1 MNTELEE
8 LLRSGMERFTAAA
21 PVPTGLAEKAARD
34 RRRRRAIRG
43 AVVAAA
49 GAAAAAVGIA
59 VVVVPEAGG
68 ARPGVKPT
76 PSAVS
81 PTPGPRRAATAA
93 ELVAYAT
100 QAAAAQP
107 PFSPGPH
114 QWIYTE
120 ILRADS
126 SAGEGGFLFGPPDKR
141 QTVRNWMRVDHRESA
156 TLEHGK
162 LVITALSTSLN
173 LPPQPRGHRQIVAS
187 QLEGWP
193 STSYRY
199 LNSLPSDPVRLRA
212 VIAANVKRQHGGSGD
227 TAIFDAIYNL
237 LQSTVLP
244 PRLNAALYGVLTRL
258 PGVRF
263 DATTD
268 LAGRP
273 GQGLYMVQEG
283 YLKMEIVVNSRT
295 YAYMGYEDV
304 AVRAHTAVAT
314 DGTRRI
320 RKGQVL
326 GWESLLA
333 SGVVDRPG
341 QLP

>member
-8 LLRSGMERFTAAA
+8 LLRTGMERFTAAA
-21 PVPTGLAEKAARD
+21 PVPTGLAEKAARN
-34 RRRRRAIRG
+34 RRRRRAIHG
-43 AVVAAA
+43 AAVAAA
-49 GAAAAAVGIA
+49 GAAAAVGIA
-59 VVVVPEAGG
+59 VVVVPGAGG
-68 ARPGVKPT
+68 ARPGPKPT

-81 PTPGPRRAATAA
+81 SAPGPRRAATAA

-100 QAAAAQP
+100 RAAAALP

-120 ILRADS
+120 ILRAAS
-126 SAGEGGFLFGPPDKR
+126 SAGAGGFLFGPPDKR
-141 QTVRNWMRVDHRESA
+141 QTVRNWMRVDHRKSA
-156 TLEHGK
+156 ALEHGK

-173 LPPQPRGHRQIVAS
+173 LPPQPRGHRQIVAGE
-187 QLEGWP
+187 LEGWP

-212 VIAANVKRQHGGSGD
+212 VIAANVQHQHGGARD

-258 PGVRF
+258 PGVHF
-263 DATTD
+263 DAATD

-273 GQGLYMVQEG
+273 GQGLYMVREG
-283 YLKMEIVVNSRT
+283 YLKMEIVVNPRS

-314 DGTRRI
+314 DGTRQI

-333 SGVVDRPG
+333 SGIVDRPG